1 MNPSEI
7 SLSFFAYWGRET
19 STTKVADFIQRALR
33 ERFLLI
39 TKGLKLVRAWNDFK
53 RSEKTWNKLP
63 LQVKNA
69 ENLSVLKLM
78 IKAWDSVSFKHNIRR
93 KF

>member
-19 STTKVADFIQRALR
+19 NRAKVLNVIQRALR
-33 ERFLLI
+33 ERFLLV

-78 IKAWDSVSFKHNIRR
+78 IKAWDSVSFKRNIRR